1 MTVALCLGK
10 RWKIKIAMSE
20 KCIGEAI
27 FHRLPAME
35 RKLPV
40 IRQSLWQ
47 IVQGWRL
54 ELVRF
59 QTATEPLLVV
69 EQIVRQLKNLALSP
83 DSILPTR
90 HCQAREREKKRE
102 RKHVSIQWK
111 IIKNIN
117 KPENCSN
124 EEERRKKNNFH
135 RIINAY
141 LPWTLKQLIFK
152 IAIPVGG
159 KFLVHSMQKEAAIL
173 ALLTMCTAVQSYF
186 DSSWC
191 ASFLHARQLK
201 SSSWHLKS
209 LAMRF

>member
-59 QTATEPLLVV
+59 RTATEPLLDVK
-69 EQIVRQLKNLALSP
+69 QIVRQLKNLALSP
-83 DSILPTR
+83 DSILATR
-90 HCQAREREKKRE
+90 HCQAREREKRE
-102 RKHVSIQWK
+102 NASMYQF
-111 IIKNIN
+111 
-117 KPENCSN
+117 N
-124 EEERRKKNNFH
+124 EK
-135 RIINAY
+135 
-141 LPWTLKQLIFK
+141 LLK
-152 IAIPVGG
+152 
-159 KFLVHSMQKEAAIL
+159 
-173 ALLTMCTAVQSYF
+173 T
-186 DSSWC
+186 
-191 ASFLHARQLK
+191 
-201 SSSWHLKS
+201 
-209 LAMRF
+209 